1 MRVTR
6 LRLLAAATVAVLIA
20 WAAPA
25 VDAQP
30 GALFTPV
37 NEPPPSGPLDDITLR
52 SRVVTIEPRATRPR
66 PGRGR
71 RTPRP
76 GPTHQ
81 SPVRAYRH
89 ATGGAR
95 PGHDPD
101 LESVRRHRGH
111 GHCRVDGTDLFGRLC
126 DIGSPR

>member
-37 NEPPPSGPLDDITLR
+37 DEPPPSGPLDDITLR
-52 SRVVTIEPRATRPR
+52 SRVVTIDLGQLDHAQAAVAAP
-66 PGRGR
+66 
-71 RTPRP
+71 P
-76 GPTHQ
+76 GPTPHT
-81 SPVRAYRH
+81 RALSLRTDTQR
-89 ATGGAR
+89 AAPARAR
-95 PGHDPD
+95 P
-101 LESVRRHRGH
+101 
-111 GHCRVDGTDLFGRLC
+111 
-126 DIGSPR
+126 